1 MADKFSGDQIEEW
14 KDYWELFDNEGE
26 GKIYWSQVGSAI
38 RSFGWAPTNEQWQEA
53 LNVQMGGTVTEE
65 SKKPS
70 KQDLDNKQITFDEFL
85 PVLAAVSEL
94 PTTGTKEDFLEGMKV
109 LDKEGNGY
117 VLAVEIQHVL
127 ASLGE
132 ALKQDEVDEIFKGVE
147 VNSNG
152 AMKYECFV
160 EHFMA
165 DPADEGEK
173 K

>member
-38 RSFGWAPTNEQWQEA
+38 RSFGWAPTNEQWQCA
-53 LNVQMGGTVTEE
+53 LNGTTPGDENC
-65 SKKPS
+65 KPS
-70 KQDLDNKQITFDEFL
+70 KADLEGKQISFDEFL
-85 PVLAAVSEL
+85 PILAIVSEL

-109 LDKEGNGY
+109 FDKEGNGY

>member
-1 MADKFSGDQIEEW
+1 MADKFSNDQIEEW
-14 KDYWELFDNEGE
+14 KDYWELFDNEGQ
-26 GKIYWSQVGSAI
+26 GKIYWNQVGSAI
-38 RSFGWAPTNEQWQEA
+38 RSFGWAPTNEQWQTA
-53 LNVQMGGTVTEE
+53 LNGGEKPTKEE
-65 SKKPS
+65 LNS
-70 KQDLDNKQITFDEFL
+70 KQVTFDEFL

-109 LDKEGNGY
+109 FDKEGNGY

-152 AMKYECFV
+152 AMKYEAFV

>member
-1 MADKFSGDQIEEW
+1 MADKFSADQIEEW

-26 GKIYWSQVGSAI
+26 GKIYWGQVGSAI
-38 RSFGWAPTNEQWQEA
+38 RSFGWAPTNEQWMSVLPGVERDENNA
-53 LNVQMGGTVTEE
+53 LKCSKADLE
-65 SKKPS
+65 S
-70 KQDLDNKQITFDEFL
+70 KQITFDEFL
-85 PVLAAVSEL
+85 PVLAQVSEM

-109 LDKEGNGY
+109 FDKEGNGY

-132 ALKQDEVDEIFKGVE
+132 SLKQEEVDEIFKGVE
-147 VNSNG
+147 VNSQG
-152 AMKYECFV
+152 AMKYEAFV

-165 DPADEGEK
+165 DPADEEK